1 MGPPKHADSAAPISR
16 VQPSTPPASG
26 RRPRSLVQQ
35 LGDALRDL
43 YPAELLEVRRL
54 IDRMRATRGA
64 ASDPDLLALIVAEL
78 LRVVTNYKNAPGVP
92 VSYLR
97 ATFRDVPR
105 PTLDQALRDAEERQL
120 LRLLPASLPGAFV
133 DSASGIQSSRGL
145 LYFVAPVS

>member
-64 ASDPDLLALIVAEL
+64 ASDPDLLSLIVAEL
-78 LRVVTNYKNAPGVP
+78 LRVEPNYNNAPGVP

>member
-1 MGPPKHADSAAPISR
+1 MTPQKPADSAA
-16 VQPSTPPASG
+16 PPASG
-26 RRPRSLVQQ
+26 RRPRL
-35 LGDALRDL
+35 LIHELRDALHEL
-43 YPAELLEVRRL
+43 YPAELLEVQRL

-64 ASDPDLLALIVAEL
+64 ASDPDLILLLVAEL

-105 PTLDQALRDAEERQL
+105 PTLDQALRDAEDRHL

-133 DSASGIQSSRGL
+133 DSGSGIQSSRGL